1 MSPEMTPQ
9 DLGGGGHHDALHLTD
24 DRIGVDGA
32 VARLSLDGAEE
43 GAVVGSNIFHVIQH
57 TVIPQVTGN
66 VVQDELID
74 LALRIGGVVADIG
87 SV

>member
-1 MSPEMTPQ
+1 MEMCIR
-9 DLGGGGHHDALHLTD
+9 D
-24 DRIGVDGA
+24 
-32 VARLSLDGAEE
+32 SDGAEE

-57 TVIPQVTGN
+57 AVIPQVTGN

-87 SV
+87 SI